1 MAEITLSIDGQE
13 VKANEGMTVLE
24 VAQRAGIYVPTLCY
38 HPDLTP
44 YGACRLCI
52 VEIRKMRGLPTACTT
67 PATDGMVVTTNTPQ
81 LQQFRRGILELIL
94 SEHPHPCLTCWRRER
109 CGPFDICLRNVEV
122 TTRCVLCPKN
132 GICELQEVVD
142 YIGID
147 EVELPYSYKDLPID
161 RENPFFERDYN
172 LCILC
177 GRCVRVCQEIRGT
190 GAIAFTAR
198 GSETLPGTAFGRPLK
213 ESACQYC
220 GACVDACPTGA
231 LMERSRKWAGLAE
244 RQVLTTCPYCGV
256 GCQLELQLKG
266 DRIIEVLPHRENAVN
281 RGQACVKGRFGI
293 AEFVHHPERLATPL
307 IKKNGNFEAASWDE
321 ALDMVA
327 SKLASYKKDEVAVIS
342 SAKCTNEDNYA
353 VQKFTR
359 VLFGQN
365 NIDHCAR
372 L

>member
-1 MAEITLSIDGQE
+1 
-13 VKANEGMTVLE
+13 
-24 VAQRAGIYVPTLCY
+24 
-38 HPDLTP
+38 
-44 YGACRLCI
+44 
-52 VEIRKMRGLPTACTT
+52 
-67 PATDGMVVTTNTPQ
+67 
-81 LQQFRRGILELIL
+81 
-94 SEHPHPCLTCWRRER
+94 
-109 CGPFDICLRNVEV
+109 
-122 TTRCVLCPKN
+122 
-132 GICELQEVVD
+132 VVD

-147 EVELPYSYKDLPID
+147 EVELPYTYKDLPID

-177 GRCVRVCQEIRGT
+177 GRCVRVCQEIRGA

-266 DRIIEVLPHRENAVN
+266 DRIIEVLPHQENAVN

-307 IKKNGNFEAASWDE
+307 IKKNGKLEAASWDQ

-327 SKLASYKKDEVAVIS
+327 SKLAGYRKDEVAVIS
-342 SAKCTNEDNYA
+342 SAKCTNEENYA
-353 VQKFTR
+353 IQKFTR
-359 VLFGQN
+359 VVFGQN
-365 NIDHCAR
+365 NVDHCAR